1 MTDPHV
7 PLAVHRFTL
16 TRADA
21 LAYESSRPR
30 TGWRHWA
37 FLIWLGLGGIWVG
50 LLPEAWK
57 EGWRFWVIGAVAI
70 GAHYLVA
77 TAVLTILTHT
87 RAARRVRVPVEV
99 ELEEW
104 GDHLTMQRG
113 DQHIVVALETIAATA
128 LTPTHLFIHVPPEV
142 LIVPRSAFPDSEDA
156 ATLAARI
163 EDADRE
169 P

>member
-1 MTDPHV
+1 MTDPQT
-7 PLAVHRFTL
+7 PLAIHRFAL

-21 LAYESSRPR
+21 MAYESSRR
-30 TGWRHWA
+30 LTGWRHWA
-37 FLIWLGLGGIWVG
+37 FLIWLGLGGVWVG
-50 LLPEAWK
+50 LLPDEWV

-77 TAVLTILTHT
+77 RVVLTLLSHA
-87 RAARRVRVPVEV
+87 RAARRVPAAIAV

-104 GDHLTMQRG
+104 GDHLAMQRG

-142 LIVPRSAFPDSEDA
+142 LIIPRSAFQSPEDSA
-156 ATLAARI
+156 ALAARI
-163 EDADRE
+163 DAADVE